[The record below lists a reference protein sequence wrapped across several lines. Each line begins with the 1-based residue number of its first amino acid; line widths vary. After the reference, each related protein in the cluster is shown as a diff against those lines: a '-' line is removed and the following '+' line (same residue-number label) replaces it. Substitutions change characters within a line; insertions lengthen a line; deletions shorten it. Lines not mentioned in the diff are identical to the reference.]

1 MTSPLPSLEILKH
14 YFTHPETAKIC
25 ILGEGNINDT
35 YLAHSTEKN
44 IVLQRIN
51 ARVFPFPKRLVHNL
65 QTLSQHLS
73 TTAKPADQR
82 WEDVLLIPTLTGKPS
97 VQGKENELWRA
108 LSYIDRSISVT
119 SLQTPL
125 QAAQTGWALGH
136 FHTRV
141 DGLDRKK
148 FKIPLPGFHHLSSYL
163 NYYDALQDTKKTSSE
178 ILYCHKLIETNRK
191 TALSLEQAADNGK
204 IKQRIIHGDPKLGN
218 ILFDKESGKA
228 ISIIDLDTVGPG
240 LLQHDIGDC
249 LRSLCNTGGKA
260 DKPAETRFDLE
271 RCKIMLTSYFQTA
284 GHLFHKADRNYIYDG
299 IRAITF
305 ELGLRFFTD
314 YLQDNIY
321 FKCKFPEETLKKALV
336 QFALFQDICKKE
348 SLIRNIQKIR

>member
-1 MTSPLPSLEILKH
+1 MTSSFPSLEILKH
-14 YFTHPETAKIC
+14 YFTHPETVQIC

-51 ARVFPFPKRLVHNL
+51 AQVFPFPKRLVHNL
-65 QTLSQHLS
+65 QILSQHLS

-82 WEDVLLIPTLTGKPS
+82 WEDVILLPTLTGKLS
-97 VQGKENELWRA
+97 IQEKDNGLWRA

-141 DGLDRKK
+141 DGLDIRKL
-148 FKIPLPGFHHLSSYL
+148 KIPLPGFHHLSSYL
-163 NYYDALQDTKKTSSE
+163 NCYDSLQNTQKTSSE
-178 ILYCHKLIETNRK
+178 IKYCHKLIETNRE
-191 TALSLEQAADNGK
+191 TALSLERAANNGQ
-204 IKQRIIHGDPKLGN
+204 IRQRIIHGDPKLGN
-218 ILFDKESGKA
+218 ILFDKKSGKA
-228 ISIIDLDTVGPG
+228 VSIIDLDTVGPG

-249 LRSLCNTGGKA
+249 LRSICKTGGKA
-260 DKPAETRFDLE
+260 DKPADTKFDLDL
-271 RCKIMLTSYFQTA
+271 CKTTLNSYFLETD
-284 GHLFHKADRNYIYDG
+284 HLLSQIDKEYIYDG
-299 IRAITF
+299 IQAITF

-314 YLQDNIY
+314 YLQGNIY
-321 FKCKFPEETLKKALV
+321 FKCSHPEETLQKALV
-336 QFALFQDICKKE
+336 QFALLRDICKKE
-348 SLIRNIQKIR
+348 HLIRKI